1 MEDNLPG
8 SVREIETE
16 AKRILEEARTGAAE
30 ILRKAREQAKEF
42 ASGDLPLDEV
52 GAECAALVRNA
63 REQAERTVMDADNTA
78 RALSATAAA
87 RVDACVA
94 ELVRI
99 VSRKDA

>member
-8 SVREIETE
+8 SVREIESE

-30 ILRKAREQAKEF
+30 ILRNAHEQAE
-42 ASGDLPLDEV
+42 AIAAGDLPLDEV
-52 GAECAALVRNA
+52 GAECAALIRNA
-63 REQAERTVMDADNTA
+63 REQAERTVKDAENTA
-78 RALSATAAA
+78 RALSATAAS